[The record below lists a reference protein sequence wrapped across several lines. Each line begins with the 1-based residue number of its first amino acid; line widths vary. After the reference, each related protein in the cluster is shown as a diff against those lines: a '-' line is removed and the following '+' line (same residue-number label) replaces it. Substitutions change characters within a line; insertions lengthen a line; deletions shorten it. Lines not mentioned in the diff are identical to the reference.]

1 MKQKIDEIWMKRT
14 KSFREFSDRKMT
26 IKNQFISSQIHFKNV
41 NSFVSWSWIHEL
53 RWPIGSQYFTT
64 DISEKFICERK

>member
-26 IKNQFISSQIHFKNV
+26 IKNQFISSQKLLSGSL
-41 NSFVSWSWIHEL
+41 SFGIV
-53 RWPIGSQYFTT
+53 F
-64 DISEKFICERK
+64 

>member
-26 IKNQFISSQIHFKNV
+26 IKNQFISSQIYSDSL
-41 NSFVSWSWIHEL
+41 SFGIV
-53 RWPIGSQYFTT
+53 Y
-64 DISEKFICERK
+64 